1 MLRRWWPDVA
11 GLAHGRLAAGQDR
24 GVLSLVQR
32 PGPGL
37 HEVVVLDGAGQPLWM
52 ALLLRPGTLPS
63 GGLSFSLAG
72 TVVALGA
79 RWAIRQG
86 RDPRDW
92 DVAARTRSKAALE
105 LAGRLAKEVRGG
117 SLPEGPMGWLERRS
131 LSWEVRYA
139 LDDLASGSMPLAT
152 PSPVIR

>member
-1 MLRRWWPDVA
+1 
-11 GLAHGRLAAGQDR
+11 
-24 GVLSLVQR
+24 LSLVQR

-37 HEVVVLDGAGQPLWM
+37 HEVVVLDGAGQPLWL

-63 GGLSFSLAG
+63 GGLNFSLAG
-72 TVVALGA
+72 TVVALSA

-86 RDPRDW
+86 RDPQDW
-92 DVAARTRSKAALE
+92 DVAARTRSKVALE
-105 LAGRLAKEVRGG
+105 LVGRLAKEVRGG
-117 SLPEGPMGWLERRS
+117 SLAEGPLGWLERRS

-152 PSPVIR
+152 PSPAIR